1 MDTNRL
7 ILAFLRHG
15 EYHQSLSTP
24 SAFQPYPLTD
34 GGRLQSVSAAQ
45 QIIAFAE
52 HQALSI
58 HPVIHS
64 SNLLRAWQTADV
76 IAQNLAFKALIPERK
91 VESDAQ
97 LNERSVG
104 ALANLTLSQIE
115 TVVKNDSRHNPLPE
129 GWKSDS
135 AFCLPVDGAESLL
148 EAGQRVAD
156 FIESQCISLL
166 SEQDEDCL
174 KIMVGH
180 GAAFRHAAYLMG
192 LLSFE
197 QVSRYSM
204 HYASPIYFELTMGAN
219 HSVSWRHLAGDW
231 KLRYTDSND
240 SQPILID

>member
-15 EYHQSLSTP
+15 EYHQSLGTP
-24 SAFQPYPLTD
+24 SALQPYPLTD

-45 QIIAFAE
+45 QLLAFAE
-52 HQALSI
+52 YQALRI
-58 HPVIHS
+58 HPVVHS

-76 IAQNLAFKALIPERK
+76 IARNLAFKAMIPERR
-91 VESDAQ
+91 VESSAQ

-115 TVVKNDSRHNPLPE
+115 TVMKNDPRHEPLPD

-135 AFCLPVDGAESLL
+135 HFCLPVDGAESLMQ
-148 EAGQRVAD
+148 AGQRVAD
-156 FIESQCISLL
+156 FIEAQCIPLL
-166 SEQDEDCL
+166 SEQDVDCL

-192 LLSFE
+192 LLSRE
-197 QVSRYSM
+197 QISHYSM
-204 HYASPIYFELTMGAN
+204 HHASPIYFELTLDEN
-219 HSVSWRHLAGDW
+219 RCVSWSHLAGDW
-231 KLRYTDSND
+231 KLRYADSKD
-240 SQPILID
+240 SKPTLID